1 MPYLVSAQR
10 RLTPEALE
18 TALAS
23 APPGTWDG
31 LSLWGSTGLGA
42 ALADVVLASGHLRHL
57 RSLVLT
63 GVEAGDAAL
72 AGLLGH
78 EDARG
83 LRSVLLGGIPREAL
97 GLAPAW
103 GQRWAMLAT
112 SGAGDETLAALARL
126 PALERVDL
134 GWALASAEGW
144 RGLAGS
150 ALPPRLTAVGTAM
163 AALPEDA
170 AAALVRRAPG
180 LVGLGLSCCG
190 LGDEVLAALAQA
202 RPRGLRR
209 LVLALNTFSPAGVAT
224 LVDARLPAV
233 TDLDL
238 QGLPLDEGTLVRLA
252 GLRGWPALR
261 CLRLDARTCIETGG
275 VEVWTDQG
283 VPIGE
288 SPETL
293 ALGEARRRWF
303 AGWTG
308 ELRDD
313 PSPWPEG
320 WLPREDEPTG

>member
-1 MPYLVSAQR
+1 MSYLVCAHR
-10 RLTPEALE
+10 RLTPDELA

-42 ALADVVLASGHLRHL
+42 ALADLVLDSGHLRHL

-72 AGLLGH
+72 ARLLGH
-78 EDARG
+78 ADARG
-83 LRSVLLGGIPREAL
+83 LRTVLLGGIAREAL
-97 GLAPAW
+97 GLPPAW
-103 GQRWAMLAT
+103 GQKWAMLAT
-112 SGAGDETLAALARL
+112 SGAGDETLAALATL

-134 GWALASAEGW
+134 GWALASAAGW
-144 RGLAGS
+144 RGLARS
-150 ALPPRLTAVGTAM
+150 ALPPRLTALGTTM
-163 AALPEDA
+163 ADLPEDA
-170 AAALVRRAPG
+170 AALVVRRAPG
-180 LVGLGLSCCG
+180 LVGLGLSCCR
-190 LGDEVLAALAQA
+190 LGDEVLVALAQA
-202 RPRGLRR
+202 RPAGLRR
-209 LVLALNTFSPAGVAT
+209 LVLSLNAFSHAGVAT

-238 QGLPLDEGTLVRLA
+238 QGLPLDPGMLDRLA
-252 GLRGWPALR
+252 GLQGWPMLR
-261 CLRLDARTCIETGG
+261 GLRLDARTCIETGG

-283 VPIGE
+283 MPIGE

-293 ALGEARRRWF
+293 TLGEARRRWF

-308 ELRDD
+308 ALRDD

-320 WLPREDEPTG
+320 WMPPEGERS